1 MSLIAVVEDDASIRK
16 LILYALKNNGYE
28 TCGFECGADFF
39 EAISSRVPDL
49 VLLDIMLPDMDGVEI
64 LRRLRKGSA
73 TEQVPVMMITAMGTE
88 FDKVN
93 ALDSGA
99 DDYMTKPFGV
109 MEMLSRVRALLRR
122 TSSVKTEEHEDAVLS
137 EGGVE
142 MDTRRHLVRVDG
154 QEVTLAYKEFELLH
168 YFLQNKGIVLSREQL
183 MQTVW
188 GFDYEGESRTV
199 DMHIKT
205 LRQKLGRGGEL
216 IQTVRGVG
224 YKLES
229 REKTV

>member
-73 TEQVPVMMITAMGTE
+73 TEQIPVMMITAMGTE

-122 TSSVKTEEHEDAVLS
+122 TSSVKADAHEDAVLS

>member
-28 TCGFECGADFF
+28 TCGFTCGADFF
-39 EAISSRVPDL
+39 ESVSSRIPDL
-49 VLLDIMLPDMDGVEI
+49 ILLDIMLPDMDGVEI

-73 TEQVPVMMITAMGTE
+73 TAQIPVMMITAMGTE

-122 TSSVKTEEHEDAVLS
+122 AGSMQGQKQNTAVFTED
-137 EGGVE
+137 GVE
-142 MDTRRHLVRVDG
+142 MDVQRRVVRVDG
-154 QEVTLAYKEFELLH
+154 KEVSLAYKEFELLH
-168 YFLQNKGIVLSREQL
+168 YFLENKGIVLSREQL

>member
-16 LILYALKNNGYE
+16 LILYALKNNDYE

-39 EAISSRVPDL
+39 ESVSTRIPDL
-49 VLLDIMLPDMDGVEI
+49 ILLDIMLPDMDGVEI
-64 LRRLRKGSA
+64 LRRLRKSG
-73 TEQVPVMMITAMGTE
+73 TTQHIPVMMITAMGTE
-88 FDKVN
+88 YDKVN
-93 ALDSGA
+93 ALDTGA

-122 TSSVKTEEHEDAVLS
+122 ASVSRSESQDDSLLS
-137 EGGVE
+137 ESGVE
-142 MDTRRHLVRVDG
+142 MDTLRHLVRVDG
-154 QEVTLAYKEFELLH
+154 QEVVLAYKEFELLH

-229 REKTV
+229 REKMP

>member
-1 MSLIAVVEDDASIRK
+1 MR
-16 LILYALKNNGYE
+16 
-28 TCGFECGADFF
+28 
-39 EAISSRVPDL
+39 
-49 VLLDIMLPDMDGVEI
+49 
-64 LRRLRKGSA
+64 
-73 TEQVPVMMITAMGTE
+73 
-88 FDKVN
+88 
-93 ALDSGA
+93 LDSGA

-122 TSSVKTEEHEDAVLS
+122 TSSVKTDAHEDAVLS

>member
-16 LILYALKNNGYE
+16 LILYALKNNGDE

>member
-1 MSLIAVVEDDASIRK
+1 MLAS
-16 LILYALKNNGYE
+16 
-28 TCGFECGADFF
+28 
-39 EAISSRVPDL
+39 
-49 VLLDIMLPDMDGVEI
+49 
-64 LRRLRKGSA
+64 
-73 TEQVPVMMITAMGTE
+73 VPVMMITAMGTE

-122 TSSVKTEEHEDAVLS
+122 ASPVRTDPEESALLS
-137 EGGVE
+137 EGCVE
-142 MDTRRHLVRVDG
+142 MDVRRHLVRVDG
-154 QEVTLAYKEFELLH
+154 QEITLAFKEFELLH

-205 LRQKLGRGGEL
+205 LRQKLGHGGEL
-216 IQTVRGVG
+216 IHTVRGVG
-224 YKLES
+224 YKLEG
-229 REKTV
+229 REKTS